1 MAHIVLKDVSKIYGK
16 ENAKVEALRKI
27 NLTINSGEM
36 VAIMGPSG
44 SGKSTLLNII
54 GCLNSATTGDYYLEG
69 EEIKNYSEKKLA
81 NIRNKAFGFIVQ
93 YFGLLDD
100 YTSYENNQ
108 IPLEYAKVSRKK
120 RKVLIT
126 DIMDKLGIRDKMDK
140 YPTELS
146 GGQNQRVAIARAL
159 VNNPNTI
166 LADEPTGALDRKTSQ
181 EVMDILK
188 SLNNEGKTIIVVTH
202 DEKVAANCKRIICM
216 EDGKI
221 ISDKRI
227 KEEVNE

>member
-36 VAIMGPSG
+36 VAIMGLSG

-54 GCLNSATTGDYYLEG
+54 GCLNSDTTGDYYLEG

-100 YTSYENNQ
+100 YTSYENN
-108 IPLEYAKVSRKK
+108 
-120 RKVLIT
+120 
-126 DIMDKLGIRDKMDK
+126 
-140 YPTELS
+140 
-146 GGQNQRVAIARAL
+146 
-159 VNNPNTI
+159 
-166 LADEPTGALDRKTSQ
+166 
-181 EVMDILK
+181 
-188 SLNNEGKTIIVVTH
+188 
-202 DEKVAANCKRIICM
+202 
-216 EDGKI
+216 
-221 ISDKRI
+221 
-227 KEEVNE
+227 